1 MLVVMRQDAAKS
13 DVDHVIAS
21 IEGVG
26 LQAHVSEGKFRTII
40 GAVGDRELIV
50 DMPFEAMPGVEKAIP
65 ISKPFK
71 FVASEFKPGGT
82 VVDIGGVLVGRS
94 HMTFIAGPCSI
105 ESDTQAIESAIAV
118 KAAGAQLLRGGA
130 FKPRTSPYS
139 FQGLGRPGLE
149 LLAECRRVTGLPV
162 VTEVIDARDI
172 DPVSEVADCLQIGA
186 RNMQNFLLLSEV
198 GRQDKPVLLKRGFS
212 NTVEEL
218 LMSAEYVAKGGNADI
233 VFCERGIRTFEKT
246 TRATLDVA
254 AISVLRKQ
262 SHLPVIVDP
271 SHAAGRA
278 DLVLPLALAGV
289 AAGADGVMVE
299 VHPDPSS
306 ALSDGEQ
313 ALRLDELKDFI
324 DQVRAVAVAVGSI

>member
-1 MLVVMRQDAAKS
+1 MLIVMRQDAAKA

-21 IEGVG
+21 IESVG
-26 LQAHVSEGKFRTII
+26 LKAHVSEGKFRTIV
-40 GAVGDRELIV
+40 GAVGDRERIV
-50 DMPFEAMPGVEKAIP
+50 DMPFEAMPGVEKAVA

-71 FVASEFKPGGT
+71 FVASEFKPGGSI
-82 VVDIGGVLVGRS
+82 VDIGGVPVGRG
-94 HMTFIAGPCSI
+94 HLTVIAGPCSV
-105 ESDTQAIESAIAV
+105 ESDTQALDAALAV

-139 FQGLGRPGLE
+139 FQGLGHSGLA
-149 LLAECRRVTGLPV
+149 LLAECRRITGLPV
-162 VTEVIDARDI
+162 VTEVLDARDI
-172 DPVSEVADCLQIGA
+172 GPVSEVADCLQIGA
-186 RNMQNFLLLSEV
+186 RNMQNFLLLREV
-198 GRQDKPVLLKRGFS
+198 GQQDKPVLIKRGFS

-218 LMSAEYVAKGGNADI
+218 LMSAEYVAKGGNDNI
-233 VFCERGIRTFEKT
+233 VFCERGIRTFEPT
-246 TRATLDVA
+246 TKATLDVA
-254 AISVLRKQ
+254 AISILRKQ

-299 VHPDPSS
+299 VHPDPIS

-313 ALRLDELKDFI
+313 ALRLDDLQNFI
-324 DQVRAVAVAVGSI
+324 DQVRRVAVAVGSI